1 MRKNKMETTKSTF
14 LLIFLSLSLCV
25 NTFAQKL
32 KLAEIFNEGAVLQ
45 RNAKVSVWGTSAPL
59 AKVSVSI
66 QGKTTDTLTD
76 KNGNWDVS
84 MPALNVGGPYKMTV
98 ISAKETIII
107 NEIYVGEV
115 WIAGGQ
121 SNMAFMLENS
131 DNGKDEILKA
141 SNKNIR
147 FVMVPYKAFEGDKD
161 RGDMNWRTATTEN
174 IPKISAV
181 AYYFAK
187 DLQTK
192 LNVPIGIICCY
203 KGGSGAQSW
212 TSRESLLS
220 KPELAPYVENYDKHI
235 SKLGK
240 EEYLAMIDKYEVE
253 LKRYNDSTKVVSPG
267 AKKPSEPMGERNYN
281 RPAGL
286 YENMLK
292 RIIPYTVQGTIWY
305 QGEHNSSRAK
315 LYQSLFPVMI
325 EQWRKD
331 FNNPAMPF
339 LFVQLPSYQKADT
352 GNRPIWPELREA
364 QLLTWQ
370 KVENT
375 GMAVTIDL
383 GEKDNIH
390 PTNKEPVGNRLSAI
404 AFNKVFG
411 IDVPYSGPIY
421 KNVEFKTNKAI
432 LSFGFTYDGL
442 KSDGELKGFAICGAD
457 KIFVPAKAEIQG
469 NQIIVWSE
477 NVSSPI
483 AVRYGWENW
492 TEANLKN
499 KAGFMASPFRT
510 DDFKLL
516 TAAVKAPSYKIPA
529 SR

>member
-1 MRKNKMETTKSTF
+1 MESKKSSIAII
-14 LLIFLSLSLCV
+14 LLSLIFCISSY
-25 NTFAQKL
+25 AQQL
-32 KLAEIFNEGAVLQ
+32 KLAELFNEGAVLQ
-45 RNAKVSVWGTSAPL
+45 RNAEVSVWGTATSFG
-59 AKVSVSI
+59 KVLVSI
-66 QGKTTDTLTD
+66 QGKSVENQAD
-76 KNGNWDVS
+76 KNGNWSVS
-84 MPALNVGGPYKMTV
+84 LPVLKAGGPYRMTV
-98 ISAKETIII
+98 VSDSETIQL
-107 NEIYVGEV
+107 NEIYIGEV

-131 DNGKDEILKA
+131 DNGKDEISKA
-141 SNKNIR
+141 SNYNIR
-147 FVMVPYKAFEGDKD
+147 FVMVPYKAFEGDKN

-174 IPKISAV
+174 VSKMSAV

-187 DLQTK
+187 DLQAK
-192 LNVPIGIICCY
+192 LDVPIGIICCY

-212 TSRESLLS
+212 TSRESIIS
-220 KPELAPYVENYDKHI
+220 KPELAPYVENYEKYI

-240 EEYLAMIDKYEVE
+240 AEYLAMIDKYEVD
-253 LKRYNDSTKVVSPG
+253 LKRYNDSTKVVRPG
-267 AKKPSEPMGERNYN
+267 SKKPSEPMGERNYN

-315 LYQSLFPVMI
+315 LYRSLFPVMI
-325 EQWRKD
+325 EQWRED

-339 LFVQLPSYQKADT
+339 LFVQLPSYEKADT

-364 QLLTWQ
+364 QLMTWQ
-370 KVENT
+370 KVKNT

-404 AFNKVFG
+404 AFNKVYG
-411 IDVPYSGPIY
+411 IDVPYSGPLY
-421 KNVEFKTNKAI
+421 KNVEFKMNKAI
-432 LSFGFTYDGL
+432 LSFDFIYDGF
-442 KSDGELKGFAICGAD
+442 KSDGDLKGFAICGAD

-477 NVSSPI
+477 SVSSPI

>member
-1 MRKNKMETTKSTF
+1 MESKKSSIAII
-14 LLIFLSLSLCV
+14 LLSLIFCISSY
-25 NTFAQKL
+25 AQQL
-32 KLAEIFNEGAVLQ
+32 KLAELFNEGAVLQ
-45 RNAKVSVWGTSAPL
+45 RNAEVSVWGTATSFG
-59 AKVSVSI
+59 KVLVSI
-66 QGKTTDTLTD
+66 QGKSAENQAD
-76 KNGNWDVS
+76 KNGNWSVS
-84 MPALNVGGPYKMTV
+84 LPVLKAGGPYRMTV
-98 ISAKETIII
+98 VSASETIQL

-131 DNGKDEILKA
+131 DNGKDEISKA
-141 SNKNIR
+141 SNNNIR
-147 FVMVPYKAFEGDKD
+147 FVMVPYKAFEGDKN

-187 DLQTK
+187 DLQAK
-192 LNVPIGIICCY
+192 LNVPVGIICCY

-212 TSRESLLS
+212 TSRESILS
-220 KPELAPYVENYDKHI
+220 KPELAPYVENYEKYI

-240 EEYLAMIDKYEVE
+240 AEYLAMIDKYEVD
-253 LKRYNDSTKVVSPG
+253 LKRYNDSTKVVRPG
-267 AKKPSEPMGERNYN
+267 SKKPSEPMGERNYN

-305 QGEHNSSRAK
+305 QGEHNANRAK

-325 EQWRKD
+325 EQWRED

-339 LFVQLPSYQKADT
+339 LFVQLPSYEKADT

-364 QLLTWQ
+364 QLMTWQ

-404 AFNKVFG
+404 AFNKVYG
-411 IDVPYSGPIY
+411 IDVPYSGPLY

-432 LSFGFTYDGL
+432 LSFDFIYDGL
-442 KSDGELKGFAICGAD
+442 KSDGDLKGFAICGAD

-477 NVSSPI
+477 SISSPV

-516 TAAVKAPSYKIPA
+516 TAAAKAPSYKIPA